1 MNIRR
6 RVIAATAFAMLMI
19 GAVPDAKA
27 EDGARTAPAFARIFS
42 DHAVLQRDRP
52 ITVWGTA
59 GAAQSVTVALGD
71 HQVRATA
78 DAQGQWRATL
88 PAMPAGGPYRLTAS
102 DAAGATSL
110 ADIKIGDVY
119 LCGGQS
125 NMEFPA
131 RLSTGAWNGFNEAAN
146 DDLRF
151 VTIARDSEA
160 APLTDLK
167 HPAAWQIVS
176 PESVGEAS
184 AVCYYMAR
192 SLQKTEKVPVGFI
205 HASWGGTTIQ
215 SWISAASLRRVAPFA
230 DGVAAVAQLAADP
243 AAARASDER
252 RVEAWWDAHDPDAA
266 AQRGWKA
273 PGFDD
278 SGWSSI
284 TPAGS
289 WKEAGIPA
297 LADFDGVAWFRTT
310 MTLSA
315 AQAAAANRLQLG
327 PIDTFDTAWINGVR
341 VGGGSTAWVWRD
353 YAVPPGVF
361 RPGENTIAL
370 RVLSGG
376 EGGGPTGQP
385 RLRGIGTA
393 DGQFVPLAGPWKY
406 RTGMRAKGLEV
417 PPTPWDP
424 PTSLTTLYNG
434 MIAPLRGYGFKLVA
448 WYQGESNADEAA
460 GYRTLL
466 PLLMADWRHDFAQ
479 PELPFLVV
487 QLTAFGD
494 VATTPGHSGWA
505 ELREA
510 QAQSVAHDPHA
521 ALVVTIDVGDRSD
534 IHPTQKTV
542 VGERL
547 ARAARAIVY
556 GVPIAPAGPEA
567 SGVTRAGADLIVG
580 FRNARGGLRT
590 YSANVAIGF
599 EVCAADACRYVPGAV
614 RGDTIVLGGANRPG
628 VTAVRYAWADAPY
641 TNLYDAD
648 DQPAAPFRLTVR

>member
-1 MNIRR
+1 MSISLRLT
-6 RVIAATAFAMLMI
+6 ALAAFAALLSGATATAAS
-19 GAVPDAKA
+19 GTDA
-27 EDGARTAPAFARIFS
+27 APAFAHIFG

-59 GAAQSVTVALGD
+59 VAGQSITVALGQ
-71 HQVRATA
+71 HSARATV
-78 DAQGQWRATL
+78 DGQGRWRATL
-88 PAMPAGGPYRLTAS
+88 PAMAAGGPYRLTAS
-102 DAAGATSL
+102 DAAGTTSL
-110 ADIKIGDVY
+110 GDIKIGDVY

-131 RLSTGAWNGFNEAAN
+131 RLSTGAWGDFPDSAN

-160 APLTDLK
+160 APLDDLK
-167 HPAAWQIVS
+167 HAAPWQIVS
-176 PESVGEAS
+176 PATVGEAS

-192 SLQKTEKVPVGFI
+192 SLQRTAKVPVGFI

-215 SWISAASLRRVAPFA
+215 SWISAAALRGVAPFA
-230 DGVAAVAQLAADP
+230 DGVAAVAQLAVDP
-243 AAARASDER
+243 AGARAAEER

-266 AQRGWKA
+266 AQRGWEA

-278 SGWSSI
+278 SGWSSM

-297 LADFDGVAWFRTT
+297 LADFDGVAWFRATV
-310 MTLSA
+310 TLSA
-315 AQAAAANRLQLG
+315 AQAGAANRLQLG
-327 PIDTFDTAWINGVR
+327 PIDTLDTTWVNGVR

-353 YAVPPGVF
+353 YAVPPGIF
-361 RPGENTIAL
+361 QAGENVIAL

-376 EGGGPTGQP
+376 KGGGLTGQP
-385 RLRGIGTA
+385 QLRGIGTG
-393 DGQFVPLAGPWKY
+393 DGQLIALAGPWKY
-406 RTGMRAKGLEV
+406 RIGMRARGLAM
-417 PPTPWDP
+417 PATPWDP

-448 WYQGESNADEAA
+448 WYQGESNADDAA

-479 PELPFLVV
+479 PKLPFLVV

-494 VATTPGHSGWA
+494 VATVPGHSGWA

-547 ARAARAIVY
+547 ARAARAIAY
-556 GVPIAPAGPEA
+556 GEAIAPGGPEA
-567 SGVTRAGADLIVG
+567 SSLTRAGDDLVVA
-580 FRNARGGLRT
+580 FRNAAGGLRT

-599 EVCAADACRYVPGAV
+599 EVCAGDACAYLPGTV
-614 RGDTIVLGGANRPG
+614 RGDTIVLPGANRSG
-628 VTAVRYAWADAPY
+628 VTTVRYAWADAPY
-641 TNLYDAD
+641 TNLYGAD
-648 DQPAAPFRLTVR
+648 DLPAAPFRLAL